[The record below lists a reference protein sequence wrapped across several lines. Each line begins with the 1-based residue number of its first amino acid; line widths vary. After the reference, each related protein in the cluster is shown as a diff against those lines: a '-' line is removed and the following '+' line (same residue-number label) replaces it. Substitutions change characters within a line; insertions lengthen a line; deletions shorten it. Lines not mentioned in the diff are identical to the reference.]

1 MTASPAVHTPSG
13 LSNPGSAESTA
24 DASADR
30 AAPSSPA
37 TSARAGR
44 PKGGRPKA
52 APPDARRSV
61 VQALLTAAEREV
73 VRRSAADSGL
83 TVSAYARRRLLGR
96 PVAPLVDGRAQRE
109 LNRIGVNLNQLVRAA
124 NGGTAPSATRPD
136 AEYLVAEARAAVA
149 EVREAVQRLGRST
162 DADASEA
169 AR

>member
-1 MTASPAVHTPSG
+1 MTASSSILTPHDP
-13 LSNPGSAESTA
+13 SNSGSA
-24 DASADR
+24 
-30 AAPSSPA
+30 AAPVHAQAAREAPPPSA

-44 PKGGRPKA
+44 LKGGRPKS
-52 APPDARRSV
+52 APPDARRSA
-61 VQALLTAAEREV
+61 VQALLTEAEREA
-73 VRRSAADSGL
+73 VRRTAADSGL

-124 NGGTAPSATRPD
+124 NGGTASGATRPD
-136 AEYLVAEARAAVA
+136 AERLVAEARAAVA